1 MIIYGE
7 ALVSD
12 ACIDIR
18 TPAAEDVTPVE
29 ICHVFLHLVEVHEC
43 THVSHGL
50 VLRHFMNVHDGVV
63 GTGVSQHSHEIF
75 PLHGVGQTIGVDRL
89 QLRIADLI
97 LKARDIVDVPTEL
110 TERRSGGGSS
120 EAERVM
126 PRWFVERDTERWKP
140 LVVMTLHII
149 GRFLRQIGVSGC
161 EMLVSDAC
169 PPGPS
174 ASFTLILQVSS
185 RLGIMVFVFRS
196 SKHIGRTFGFSLTFH
211 QAPFATE
218 VDGMFVRDELLD
230 FESSTIDIVARIGT
244 VEGFLHLAT
253 FFLRDRLAV
262 RILVPGIVQIN
273 L

>member
-18 TPAAEDVTPVE
+18 TPAAEGVTPVE
-29 ICHVFLHLVEVHEC
+29 IGHVFLHLVEVHEC
-43 THVSHGL
+43 THVSYGL
-50 VLRHFMNVHDGVV
+50 VFRHFMNVHDGVV
-63 GTGVSQHSHEIF
+63 DTGISQHSHEIF

-110 TERRSGGGSS
+110 TERRSGSGSS

-126 PRWFVERDTERWKP
+126 PRWFFESDTERWKP
-140 LVVMTLHII
+140 LVVMALQVV
-149 GRFLRQIGVSGC
+149 GRFLRQVGVSGG

-169 PPGPS
+169 PPVPFANS
-174 ASFTLILQVSS
+174 TLILQVSS
-185 RLGIMVFVFRS
+185 RLGIVVFVFRS
-196 SKHIGRTFGFSLTFH
+196 SEHIGRTFGFSLTFH
-211 QAPFATE
+211 QAPFATI

-230 FESSTIDIVARIGT
+230 FDSSTIDVVVGIGT
-244 VEGFLHLAT
+244 VEGFLHIAT
-253 FFLRDRLAV
+253 FFLRDRLSV
-262 RILVPGIVQIN
+262 RILVSGIVQIN

>member
-1 MIIYGE
+1 MIVYGE

-12 ACIDIR
+12 ACMGIR

-29 ICHVFLHLVEVHEC
+29 IGHVFLHLVEVHEC
-43 THVSHGL
+43 THVSYGL
-50 VLRHFMNVHDGVV
+50 VLRHFMHVHDGVV
-63 GTGVSQHSHEIF
+63 DTGISQHSHEIF

-126 PRWFVERDTERWKP
+126 PRWFVESDTERWKP
-140 LVVMTLHII
+140 LVVMTLHIV

-169 PPGPS
+169 PPAPS

-185 RLGIMVFVFRS
+185 RLGIVVFVFRS
-196 SKHIGRTFGFSLTFH
+196 SKHIGRTFGSTLAFH
-211 QAPFATE
+211 QAPFATI
-218 VDGMFVRDELLD
+218 VDGMFIRDELLD
-230 FESSTIDIVARIGT
+230 FDSSTIDIVVGIRA

-262 RILVPGIVQIN
+262 RILVPCIVQIN